1 MTETTTQAAT
11 PTTALEDLANRP
23 LLFDAYPVQDGE
35 TTVNLWVRKG
45 DELATMRVSTEEGDE
60 DSDDEDAIKTTEIDA
75 YLTTVELFHLAMTA
89 GTALAKLGDRANL
102 VGLIQGLV
110 DELGEMH

>member
-45 DELATMRVSTEEGDE
+45 DELATMRVSTEEGD
-60 DSDDEDAIKTTEIDA
+60 AIKTTEIDA